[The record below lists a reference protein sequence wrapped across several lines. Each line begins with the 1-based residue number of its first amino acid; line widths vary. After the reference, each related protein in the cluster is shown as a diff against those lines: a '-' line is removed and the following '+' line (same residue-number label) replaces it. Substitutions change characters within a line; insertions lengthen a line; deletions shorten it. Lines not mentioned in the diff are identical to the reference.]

1 MILEHDLGVT
11 VEQDLKSTDDRI
23 LSSLVFVCKCIKEIR
38 IMLETHYFFFV
49 DQSQSTNT
57 ENPND
62 TLSNNQSN
70 DNVSGPSS
78 EIFNISQEEDDDD
91 DDDNIEEQRDSN
103 LNILS
108 THSCETSNN
117 KTDQTGSQVTN
128 KF

>member
-49 DQSQSTNT
+49 DQSQSNSA
-57 ENPND
+57 EISND

-70 DNVSGPSS
+70 DNDISGLSS

-91 DDDNIEEQRDSN
+91 NDNIEEQLDSN
-103 LNILS
+103 LNIP
-108 THSCETSNN
+108 CEASIN
-117 KTDQTGSQVTN
+117 KIGTDETGSQVAN
-128 KF
+128 